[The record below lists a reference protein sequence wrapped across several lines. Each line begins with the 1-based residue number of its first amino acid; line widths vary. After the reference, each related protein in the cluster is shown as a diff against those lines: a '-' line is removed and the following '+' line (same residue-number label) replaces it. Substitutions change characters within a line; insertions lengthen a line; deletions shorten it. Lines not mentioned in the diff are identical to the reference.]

1 MAGRRN
7 RQSTQF
13 GLVLYSIVLACTV
26 STGGTGAGAQDYKEQ
41 LKPTERLVR
50 RYEKLI
56 AAGDLLTPAGWKS
69 ASQLFEKS
77 NPYPPSG
84 DIYVVSTGGAVGE
97 DWVKGDR
104 AQVET
109 KWDDNYGTIDSDL
122 RYKPPTPSGR
132 IATIQMFSL
141 VLTHAQ
147 TDGSGNGAPPTA
159 SPMAE
164 WKFEGD
170 LHIRS
175 ATIPAAIKYVKQ
187 MRDRSTDPAIR
198 KNADR
203 TIAAL
208 KRLSIPCP
216 ACAC

>member
-1 MAGRRN
+1 MAGRQS
-7 RQSTQF
+7 RQSAQF
-13 GLVLYSIVLACTV
+13 GLVFYSLVLAFTAWN
-26 STGGTGAGAQDYKEQ
+26 GETGAGAQNSKEQ
-41 LKPTERLVR
+41 LKPTEQLVR

-56 AAGDLLTPAGWKS
+56 AAGDLLTPAGWKR

-84 DIYVVSTGGAVGE
+84 EIYVVSTGGAVGE

-109 KWDDNYGTIDSDL
+109 KWDDNYGTIDSAL
-122 RYKPPTPSGR
+122 RYKPPSPSGR
-132 IATIQMFSL
+132 IAMVQMFSL

-147 TDGSGNGAPPTA
+147 PDGSGNSTLPTEPA
-159 SPMAE
+159 AE

-175 ATIPAAIKYVKQ
+175 ATIYAAIKYVER

>member
-1 MAGRRN
+1 MHSGR
-7 RQSTQF
+7 F
-13 GLVLYSIVLACTV
+13 GRMLYYILLVFTV
-26 STGGTGAGAQDYKEQ
+26 PTGRTGAAAQNSKEQ

-56 AAGDLLTPAGWKS
+56 AAGDLLTPAGWKR

-77 NPYPPSG
+77 SAYPLSG
-84 DIYVVSTGGAVGE
+84 EIYVVSTGGAVGE

-109 KWDDNYGTIDSDL
+109 KWDDNYGTIDSAL
-122 RYKPPTPSGR
+122 RYKPPSPSGR
-132 IATIQMFSL
+132 IAMAQMFSL

-147 TDGSGNGAPPTA
+147 PDGSGNSTPLTEPA
-159 SPMAE
+159 AE

-175 ATIPAAIKYVKQ
+175 ATVYAAIRYVQ
-187 MRDRSTDPAIR
+187 RMRDRSTDPAIR
-198 KNADR
+198 KNAAR

-208 KRLSIPCP
+208 KRLTIPCP

>member
-1 MAGRRN
+1 MAGRL
-7 RQSTQF
+7 
-13 GLVLYSIVLACTV
+13 GLVLYSIVLVWTV
-26 STGGTGAGAQDYKEQ
+26 STGGTGAGAQNSKEQ
-41 LKPTERLVR
+41 LKPTERLIR
-50 RYEKLI
+50 RFEKLI
-56 AAGDLLTPAGWKS
+56 AAGDLLTPAGWKR

-84 DIYVVSTGGAVGE
+84 EIYVVSTGGAVGE

-109 KWDDNYGTIDSDL
+109 KWDDNYGTIDSAL
-122 RYKPPTPSGR
+122 RYKPPSPSGR
-132 IATIQMFSL
+132 LAMAQMFSL

-147 TDGSGNGAPPTA
+147 PDGSGNSTPPTEPA
-159 SPMAE
+159 AE
-164 WKFEGD
+164 WKFEGY
-170 LHIRS
+170 LRIRS

-208 KRLSIPCP
+208 KRLTIPCP

>member
-1 MAGRRN
+1 MAR
-7 RQSTQF
+7 RQSRQTARF
-13 GLVLYSIVLACTV
+13 VLMLYSIGLVFTV
-26 STGGTGAGAQDYKEQ
+26 PTGRTGATAQNSKEQ

-50 RYEKLI
+50 QYEKLI
-56 AAGDLLTPAGWKS
+56 AAGDLLTPAGWRR
-69 ASQLFEKS
+69 ASELFEKS

-84 DIYVVSTGGAVGE
+84 DIYVVSTDGVVGE
-97 DWVKGDR
+97 DWVKADR

-109 KWDDNYGTIDSDL
+109 KWDDNYGTIDSAL
-122 RYKPPTPSGR
+122 RYKPPSPSGR
-132 IATIQMFSL
+132 IAMAQMFSL

-147 TDGSGNGAPPTA
+147 PAGSGNSTPLTEPA
-159 SPMAE
+159 AE

-170 LHIRS
+170 LRIRS
-175 ATIPAAIKYVKQ
+175 TTVPAAIKYVKR

-198 KNADR
+198 KNAAR

>member
-1 MAGRRN
+1 MAR
-7 RQSTQF
+7 RQSRQTARF
-13 GLVLYSIVLACTV
+13 VLMLYSIGLVFTV
-26 STGGTGAGAQDYKEQ
+26 PTGRTGAAAQNSKEQ

-56 AAGDLLTPAGWKS
+56 AAGDLLTPAGWRR
-69 ASQLFEKS
+69 ASELFEKS

-84 DIYVVSTGGAVGE
+84 DIYVVSTGGVVGE
-97 DWVKGDR
+97 DWVKADR

-109 KWDDNYGTIDSDL
+109 KWDDNYGTIDSAL
-122 RYKPPTPSGR
+122 RYKPPSPSGR
-132 IATIQMFSL
+132 IAMAQTFSL
-141 VLTHAQ
+141 VLTHAKPA
-147 TDGSGNGAPPTA
+147 GSGNGAPPTT
-159 SPMAE
+159 SLPAE

-175 ATIPAAIKYVKQ
+175 ATVYAAIRYVQ
-187 MRDRSTDPAIR
+187 RMRDRSTDPVIR
-198 KNADR
+198 KNAAR

>member
-1 MAGRRN
+1 MAGRQS
-7 RQSTQF
+7 RQSAQF
-13 GLVLYSIVLACTV
+13 GLVFYSLVLAFTAWN
-26 STGGTGAGAQDYKEQ
+26 GETGAGAQNSKEQ
-41 LKPTERLVR
+41 LKPTEQLVR

-56 AAGDLLTPAGWKS
+56 AAGDLLTPAGWKR

-84 DIYVVSTGGAVGE
+84 EIYVVSTGGAVGE

-109 KWDDNYGTIDSDL
+109 KWDDNYGTIDSAL
-122 RYKPPTPSGR
+122 RYKPPSPSGR
-132 IATIQMFSL
+132 IAMGQIFPL
-141 VLTHAQ
+141 ILTHAQ
-147 TDGSGNGAPPTA
+147 PGGSGNGAPPTT
-159 SPMAE
+159 SLTAE

-170 LHIRS
+170 LRIRS
-175 ATIPAAIKYVKQ
+175 TTIPAAIKYVKQ
-187 MRDRSTDPAIR
+187 MRDRSTDPVIR
-198 KNADR
+198 KNAAR

>member
-1 MAGRRN
+1 MAGRRSG
-7 RQSTQF
+7 RSAQF
-13 GLVLYSIVLACTV
+13 GLVFYSIVLALTV
-26 STGGTGAGAQDYKEQ
+26 STGGTGATAQKSKEQ
-41 LKPTERLVR
+41 LKPTEQLVR

-56 AAGDLLTPAGWKS
+56 AAGDLLTPAGWKR
-69 ASQLFEKS
+69 ATQLFEKS
-77 NPYPPSG
+77 NAYPLSG

-109 KWDDNYGTIDSDL
+109 KWDDNYGTIDSAL
-122 RYKPPTPSGR
+122 RYKPPSPSGR
-132 IATIQMFSL
+132 IAMVQMFSL

-147 TDGSGNGAPPTA
+147 PDGSGNGTPATA
-159 SPMAE
+159 SPASE
-164 WKFEGD
+164 WRFEGD
-170 LHIRS
+170 LRIRS
-175 ATIPAAIKYVKQ
+175 STIPAAIKYVER

-198 KNADR
+198 KNAAR

-208 KRLSIPCP
+208 RRLTIPCP

>member
-1 MAGRRN
+1 M
-7 RQSTQF
+7 
-13 GLVLYSIVLACTV
+13 VLYSLVLVFTAWT
-26 STGGTGAGAQDYKEQ
+26 SDGAGAQNPKEQ

-56 AAGDLLTPAGWKS
+56 AAGDLLTPAGWKR
-69 ASQLFEKS
+69 ASELFEKS
-77 NPYPPSG
+77 NPYPATG

-109 KWDDNYGTIDSDL
+109 KWDDDYGTIDSAL
-122 RYKPPTPSGR
+122 RYKPPSPGGH
-132 IATIQMFSL
+132 IAMAQMFSL

-147 TDGSGNGAPPTA
+147 SDGSGQGTLATT
-159 SPMAE
+159 SPAAE
-164 WKFEGD
+164 WKFEGA
-170 LHIRS
+170 LRIRS
-175 ATIPAAIKYVKQ
+175 ATIPAALKYVAR

-198 KNADR
+198 KNAAK

-208 KRLSIPCP
+208 KRLTIPCP

>member
-1 MAGRRN
+1 M
-7 RQSTQF
+7 
-13 GLVLYSIVLACTV
+13 LYSIGLVFTV
-26 STGGTGAGAQDYKEQ
+26 PTGRTGATAQNSKEQ

-50 RYEKLI
+50 QYEKLI
-56 AAGDLLTPAGWKS
+56 AAGDLLTAAGWKR
-69 ASQLFEKS
+69 ASELFEKS

-84 DIYVVSTGGAVGE
+84 DIYVVSTDGVVGE
-97 DWVKGDR
+97 DWVKADR

-109 KWDDNYGTIDSDL
+109 KWDDNYGTIDSAL
-122 RYKPPTPSGR
+122 RYKPPSPSGR
-132 IATIQMFSL
+132 IAMAQMFSL

-147 TDGSGNGAPPTA
+147 PAGSGNSTPLTEPA
-159 SPMAE
+159 AE

-170 LHIRS
+170 LRIRS
-175 ATIPAAIKYVKQ
+175 TTVPAAIKYVKR

-198 KNADR
+198 KNAAR

>member
-1 MAGRRN
+1 MAGRRS
-7 RQSTQF
+7 RQSAQF
-13 GLVLYSIVLACTV
+13 GLVLYSIVLVCTL
-26 STGGTGAGAQDYKEQ
+26 SASGTGAGAQNPKEQ
-41 LKPTERLVR
+41 LKPTEQLVR

-56 AAGDLLTPAGWKS
+56 AAGDLLTPAGWKR
-69 ASQLFEKS
+69 ASELFEKS
-77 NPYPPSG
+77 NPYPTSG

-109 KWDDNYGTIDSDL
+109 KWDDNYGTIDSAL
-122 RYKPPTPSGR
+122 RYKPPSPSGR
-132 IATIQMFSL
+132 IAMGQIFSL
-141 VLTHAQ
+141 ISTHAQ
-147 TDGSGNGAPPTA
+147 PCGSGSGASATA
-159 SPMAE
+159 TPAAE

-170 LHIRS
+170 LRIRS

-198 KNADR
+198 KNADK

-208 KRLSIPCP
+208 KRLAIPCP

>member
-1 MAGRRN
+1 MAR
-7 RQSTQF
+7 RQSRQTARF
-13 GLVLYSIVLACTV
+13 VLMLYSIGLVFTV
-26 STGGTGAGAQDYKEQ
+26 PTGRTGATAQNSKEQ

-50 RYEKLI
+50 QYEKLI
-56 AAGDLLTPAGWKS
+56 AAGDLLTAAGWKR
-69 ASQLFEKS
+69 ASELFEKS

-84 DIYVVSTGGAVGE
+84 DIYVVSTDGVVGE
-97 DWVKGDR
+97 DWVKADR

-109 KWDDNYGTIDSDL
+109 KWDDNYGTIDSAL
-122 RYKPPTPSGR
+122 RYKPPSPSGR
-132 IATIQMFSL
+132 IAMAQMFSL

-147 TDGSGNGAPPTA
+147 PAGSGNSTPLTEPA
-159 SPMAE
+159 AE

-170 LHIRS
+170 LRIRS
-175 ATIPAAIKYVKQ
+175 TTVPAAIKYVKR

-198 KNADR
+198 KNAAR

>member
-1 MAGRRN
+1 MAR
-7 RQSTQF
+7 RQSRQTARF
-13 GLVLYSIVLACTV
+13 VLMLYSIGLVFTV
-26 STGGTGAGAQDYKEQ
+26 PTGRTGAAAQNSKEQ
-41 LKPTERLVR
+41 LKPTESLVR

-56 AAGDLLTPAGWKS
+56 AAGDILTPAGWKR

-84 DIYVVSTGGAVGE
+84 EIYVVSTGGAVGE

-109 KWDDNYGTIDSDL
+109 KWDDNYGTIDSAL
-122 RYKPPTPSGR
+122 RYKPPSPSGR
-132 IATIQMFSL
+132 IAMVQMFSL

-147 TDGSGNGAPPTA
+147 PDGSVNSTSATE
-159 SPMAE
+159 SPATE

-175 ATIPAAIKYVKQ
+175 ATIYAAIKYVER

-198 KNADR
+198 ENADR

-208 KRLSIPCP
+208 KRLTIPCP

>member
-1 MAGRRN
+1 MAGRQS
-7 RQSTQF
+7 RQSAQF
-13 GLVLYSIVLACTV
+13 GLVFYSLVLAFTAWN
-26 STGGTGAGAQDYKEQ
+26 GETGAGAQNSKEQ
-41 LKPTERLVR
+41 LKPTEQLVR

-56 AAGDLLTPAGWKS
+56 AAGDLLTPTGWKR

-84 DIYVVSTGGAVGE
+84 EIYVVSTGGAVGE

-109 KWDDNYGTIDSDL
+109 KWDDNYGTIDSAL
-122 RYKPPTPSGR
+122 RYKPPSPSGR
-132 IATIQMFSL
+132 IAMGQIFPL
-141 VLTHAQ
+141 ILTHAQ
-147 TDGSGNGAPPTA
+147 PDGSGNSTPPTEPA
-159 SPMAE
+159 AE
-164 WKFEGD
+164 WKFEGY
-170 LHIRS
+170 LRIRS

-208 KRLSIPCP
+208 KRLSIPYP

>member
-1 MAGRRN
+1 M
-7 RQSTQF
+7 
-13 GLVLYSIVLACTV
+13 LYYIVLVFTG
-26 STGGTGAGAQDYKEQ
+26 STGGTGAAAQNSKEQ
-41 LKPTERLVR
+41 LKPTESLVR

-56 AAGDLLTPAGWKS
+56 AAGDLLTPAGWKR

-77 NPYPPSG
+77 SAYPPSG
-84 DIYVVSTGGAVGE
+84 EIYLVSTGGAVGE

-109 KWDDNYGTIDSDL
+109 KWDDNYGTIDSAL
-122 RYKPPTPSGR
+122 RYKPPSPSGR
-132 IATIQMFSL
+132 IAMAQMFSL

-147 TDGSGNGAPPTA
+147 PDGSGNSTPLTEPA
-159 SPMAE
+159 AE

-175 ATIPAAIKYVKQ
+175 ATVYAAIRYVQ
-187 MRDRSTDPAIR
+187 RMRDRSTDPAIR
-198 KNADR
+198 KNAAR

-208 KRLSIPCP
+208 KRLTIPCP